1 MLGAR
6 LICLTVLLELT
17 AACGSQQPPASPP
30 ASGVTGTVTAGPIS
44 PVARPGKPAT
54 RPVHGAAVEAL
65 RGSKIVAVAHTDEA
79 GHYQLTLPRGT
90 YIILVKASR
99 YPSDTSSKK
108 VSLSTGETLKVSF
121 VLDTGI
127 R

>member
-6 LICLTVLLELT
+6 FICLLVLLELIVG
-17 AACGSQQPPASPP
+17 CGSQHPPASTP

-44 PVARPGKPAT
+44 PVAGRGKPTT

-79 GHYQLTLPRGT
+79 GHYQLTLPHGT
-90 YIILVKASR
+90 YLILVKSSR
-99 YPSDTSSKK
+99 YLSSISSKR
-108 VSLSTGETLKVSF
+108 VTLTPGEALKVSF
-121 VLDTGI
+121 VLDTGM